1 MRDVCISINKYKTA
15 RFASPRPI
23 GARGHTQTHSLY
35 CICISISKHKYR
47 MERNTNLRSLFHH
60 GDHVVVRGAA
70 PMSGPR
76 DHAGALESTLLN
88 LQTRILEACTND
100 RKWKKRFTQ
109 SLPLDLPPL
118 HCIDIIINQNKIMC
132 LLGHNSFIH
141 RTSNYFE
148 GAPSNVDLR

>member
-1 MRDVCISINKYKTA
+1 MYGHQLTNVFLCFLSSKLLSSTNICGCIWTQVLPMHRTKAMWQKMLGFVIQQYWYIKAVLPKTVLCDVCISINKYKTA

-76 DHAGALESTLLN
+76 EHVGAFESTLLN
-88 LQTRILEACTND
+88 L
-100 RKWKKRFTQ
+100 
-109 SLPLDLPPL
+109 
-118 HCIDIIINQNKIMC
+118 
-132 LLGHNSFIH
+132 
-141 RTSNYFE
+141 
-148 GAPSNVDLR
+148 